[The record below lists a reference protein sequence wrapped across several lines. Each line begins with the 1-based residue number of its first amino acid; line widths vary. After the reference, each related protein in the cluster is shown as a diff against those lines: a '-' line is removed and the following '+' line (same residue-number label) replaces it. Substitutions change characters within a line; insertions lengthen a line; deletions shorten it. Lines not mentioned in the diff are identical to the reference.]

1 MKKVTAKPF
10 NLSSIEEKLKKG
22 IIQLRISKTASRH
35 TNRTMANIRDR
46 VGIKYKGT
54 AHDSVCR
61 GADYYK
67 HEVYK
72 LLTTTEFASFSV
84 IRNPYD
90 ALVSKYHHTEQR
102 DSGPLNLNV
111 DLEIEERSFRSVHRG
126 GTGPQLYTNFD
137 KFVCHY
143 FDFSK
148 YSRLSERKFLHY
160 QPFDTQNCT
169 I

>member
-84 IRNPYD
+84 IRNLSII
-90 ALVSKYHHTEQR
+90 AEESKIQTIGFFNIHQIVKQHKLKTIPKKEELFKEISKKHQI
-102 DSGPLNLNV
+102 SLTHFNPISIKSTIPLKELIKTIKKLNK
-111 DLEIEERSFRSVHRG
+111 
-126 GTGPQLYTNFD
+126 N
-137 KFVCHY
+137 K
-143 FDFSK
+143 K
-148 YSRLSERKFLHY
+148 K
-160 QPFDTQNCT
+160 
-169 I
+169 